1 MSQGFPFA
9 SSALFVNFRADCKA
23 AALEFV
29 GTAFFLLFGLGGIQA
44 ATAETEQGGGRQ
56 SSTTEQVMYIAT
68 SMGLSL
74 LVSAWLFFRVTG
86 GLFNPNISLALLLV
100 GALAPVRFVLY
111 CVAQLLGAIAGAAIL
126 RSLTSAPLS
135 VK

>member
-1 MSQGFPFA
+1 MPWRSKFTY
-9 SSALFVNFRADCKA
+9 SALFVNIRADCKA

-44 ATAETEQGGGRQ
+44 ATAETEGAGGRQ
-56 SSTTEQVMYIAT
+56 SSITEQVMYIAT

-100 GALAPVRFVLY
+100 GALRPVRFVLY
-111 CVAQLLGAIAGAAIL
+111 CMAQLVGAIAGAAIV